1 MHMLAWAFKA
11 LRSYLSVHRHREKE
25 SERERHMHT
34 HVHKQLHCQNCNSPC
49 KLFAPS
55 LPYGHFMSALPDT
68 HGVQQKTS
76 DSLYHRSFH
85 FTPIQNRHTW
95 RNTNRCTQAYTQSTS
110 DPKYLQNKQ
119 KNSKHFLF
127 FSQRESTS
135 RQPQTASR
143 AGYMAAWKKSH
154 SNGPNLLLQ
163 LQRSS
168 HAHVHAFPRCMRAH
182 KSEHSCQF
190 NMVLKSLMA
199 RHWVTCRVTEMW
211 GEKIMENDKSV
222 LQFKTPLKTMYI
234 LKQYGATKQKRMVS
248 GKGRR
253 KRYGEWGGQ
262 RGSKITNH

>member
-11 LRSYLSVHRHREKE
+11 LRSYLNVHRQREKE
-25 SERERHMHT
+25 SEREKHMHT

-127 FSQRESTS
+127 SLSERAQA
-135 RQPQTASR
+135 AS
-143 AGYMAAWKKSH
+143 
-154 SNGPNLLLQ
+154 
-163 LQRSS
+163 
-168 HAHVHAFPRCMRAH
+168 H
-182 KSEHSCQF
+182 KQQAEQ
-190 NMVLKSLMA
+190 
-199 RHWVTCRVTEMW
+199 VTW
-211 GEKIMENDKSV
+211 
-222 LQFKTPLKTMYI
+222 
-234 LKQYGATKQKRMVS
+234 
-248 GKGRR
+248 
-253 KRYGEWGGQ
+253 Q
-262 RGSKITNH
+262 RGRKVIAMGLIYFYSYSEAGTHTCTRFLGACVHINPNIHANSIWFLKLWWRATEWHAE

>member
-1 MHMLAWAFKA
+1 MLQEVKTLTTFTNRWTERGRAHGSTSNAHA
-11 LRSYLSVHRHREKE
+11 CMSIQSTQREKE
-25 SERERHMHT
+25 SEREKHTHT

-119 KNSKHFLF
+119 RKIPSIFFFL
-127 FSQRESTS
+127 SERAQAASHKQQAEQVTWQRGRKVIAMGLIYFYSYSE
-135 RQPQTASR
+135 
-143 AGYMAAWKKSH
+143 AG
-154 SNGPNLLLQ
+154 
-163 LQRSS
+163 
-168 HAHVHAFPRCMRAH
+168 AHTCTRFLGAH

-190 NMVLKSLMA
+190 NMVLKALMA

-211 GEKIMENDKSV
+211 G
-222 LQFKTPLKTMYI
+222 
-234 LKQYGATKQKRMVS
+234 
-248 GKGRR
+248 GK
-253 KRYGEWGGQ
+253 K
-262 RGSKITNH
+262 